1 MIVTVEVSHV
11 NLDMEE
17 TILIIN
23 FPVYL
28 EMAIFE
34 KRNLLPLLSAELSLK
49 QTKIKLWL
57 LFLHLKNSLKRMFL
71 PNECLHFIFQ
81 IFFSKTKFC
90 S

>member
-1 MIVTVEVSHV
+1 MILPIEVFHV

-17 TILIIN
+17 TILATN

-28 EMAIFE
+28 EMAVFE
-34 KRNLLPLLSAELSLK
+34 KRNVLRLLSSELSLK

-57 LFLHLKNSLKRMFL
+57 LFLHLKNLLKRMFL

-81 IFFSKTKFC
+81 IFSSKTNFC